1 MLCCTYTA
9 TKFIARS
16 YLSTT
21 SAATQCTE
29 GLLPHTLNNQ
39 HTTQQTQV
47 TLTLEGKVLPDG
59 PVFLGPTEKTL
70 TVGDGEM
77 PEGLERGLEKIKKGQ
92 PALIICQPQYAYGDA
107 GNAELGVPPN
117 AQVQFHVTPTSVQA
131 TYELDLADKISAAE
145 RRKQQGNTFYL
156 AADLERAMT
165 KYEKA
170 YSLIEH
176 EKGRDNKTDG
186 DECNSSKLQ
195 DLKMALHLNKAAVF
209 EKQGRYVFFVGC
221 CASQT
226 QTRSIQKKK
235 NILPSLLCLRRK
247 EGMFFFLGCCASAC
261 VHVCL

>member
-1 MLCCTYTA
+1 
-9 TKFIARS
+9 
-16 YLSTT
+16 
-21 SAATQCTE
+21 
-29 GLLPHTLNNQ
+29 
-39 HTTQQTQV
+39 
-47 TLTLEGKVLPDG
+47 LEGKVLPDG

-77 PEGLERGLEKIKKGQ
+77 PEGLERGLEKVKKGQ
-92 PALIICQPQYAYGDA
+92 PAFIICQPQYAYGDA

-176 EKGRDNKTDG
+176 EKERDNKTDG
-186 DECNSSKLQ
+186 DEGNSSKLQ

-209 EKQGRYVFFVGC
+209 EKQGRYVFVWLRFCSRACLFV
-221 CASQT
+221 
-226 QTRSIQKKK
+226 R
-235 NILPSLLCLRRK
+235 
-247 EGMFFFLGCCASAC
+247 E
-261 VHVCL
+261 